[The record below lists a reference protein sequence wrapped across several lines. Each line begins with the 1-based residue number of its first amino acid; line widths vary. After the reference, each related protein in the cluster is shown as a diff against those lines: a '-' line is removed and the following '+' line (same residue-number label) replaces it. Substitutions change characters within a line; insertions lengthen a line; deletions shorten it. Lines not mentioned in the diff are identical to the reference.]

1 MHPRN
6 IALTFAVG
14 SLALSSAVH
23 GAAINAHEHNA
34 PHDLDMTEDKRDMT
48 SIGAIHSEGQAMA
61 ASMERRH
68 NVAPQENQEQHPN
81 RKQAAKC
88 DCDDD
93 DDSDSDSDSDSD
105 DDDDDDG
112 KHGRQGN
119 RHFEN
124 GAYGESGTFHGVYHV
139 TLVPEAPVDTGN
151 MASVSASAGAVPSPS
166 ASASVDGPATSSGAT
181 LSSTGTHPAMT
192 VKPSGSAAA
201 PKISLKTQTSSVIGL
216 ISVLL
221 IAFYL

>member
-1 MHPRN
+1 MHPRT
-6 IALTFAVG
+6 IAITFAVG
-14 SLALSSAVH
+14 SLALSSAVN
-23 GAAINAHEHNA
+23 GAAINAHEYNA
-34 PHDLDMTEDKRDMT
+34 PHDTDMAEDKRDM
-48 SIGAIHSEGQAMA
+48 SSVGALHSEGQAMA
-61 ASMERRH
+61 VTMERRH
-68 NVAPQENQEQHPN
+68 NVAPQEHNAPHPE

-105 DDDDDDG
+105 DDDDDDD

-139 TLVPEAPVDTGN
+139 TLVPGGPGDAGN
-151 MASVSASAGAVPSPS
+151 VASVSASASPS
-166 ASASVDGPATSSGAT
+166 ASAEATATNSGAT
-181 LSSTGTHPAMT
+181 MSSTGTHPVMT
-192 VKPSGSAAA
+192 VKPSASAAA
-201 PKISLKTQTSSVIGL
+201 ATVPKMNLKTQTSSVIGL

>member
-6 IALTFAVG
+6 IAITFAVG

-34 PHDLDMTEDKRDMT
+34 PHDLDMAKDKRDMS
-48 SIGAIHSEGQAMA
+48 SIGAVHSEGQAMA
-61 ASMERRH
+61 ANMERRH
-68 NVAPQENQEQHPN
+68 NVAPQEHTGQQPDP
-81 RKQAAKC
+81 KQAAKC

-93 DDSDSDSDSDSD
+93 DDDDSDSDSDSD
-105 DDDDDDG
+105 DDDDADD
-112 KHGRQGN
+112 KHGHQGN

-124 GAYGESGTFHGVYHV
+124 GAYGESGTFHGTYHV
-139 TLVPEAPVDTGN
+139 TLVPGAPDEAGN
-151 MASVSASAGAVPSPS
+151 VASVSTSASPS
-166 ASASVDGPATSSGAT
+166 VDPTATSSGAT
-181 LSSTGTHPAMT
+181 MSSTGTHPAMT
-192 VKPSGSAAA
+192 VTPSGSAAA
-201 PKISLKTQTSSVIGL
+201 PKISLKTQTGSVIGL